1 MQALTKKRPT
11 EKLVEIRF
19 RGTAT
24 NIDKLRRT
32 ARALHVI
39 DLSEKLPE
47 QDFYTPEELS
57 PELATNRAGVCIR
70 GGRGKEGL
78 TQKQLADRIGIAQHH
93 ISEMEHGKRTIGKE
107 MARKLAEVLNV
118 DYRVFL

>member
-1 MQALTKKRPT
+1 MQALTKMRPT

-19 RGTAT
+19 RGTVSSI
-24 NIDKLRRT
+24 NKLRRT
-32 ARALHVI
+32 ATALHVT
-39 DLSEKLPE
+39 DLSRQIPEK
-47 QDFYTPEELS
+47 DFYTPEELS

-78 TQKQLADRIGIAQHH
+78 TQKQLADLIGVAQHH
-93 ISEMEHGKRTIGKE
+93 ISEMENGKRAVGKE
-107 MARKLAEVLNV
+107 MAKKLAEVLNV